1 MIRIIFCLLFD
12 EYRKSAAFKAQSW
25 ILLNKIFCKKSLF
38 HEFYPIFGLFGLII
52 MAVFLRCRPVNAYGV
67 WCGSLL
73 SCHIVQKQTDSAR
86 SHHHHFFDFLAGAFF
101 VSEVLFFQM
110 DRVPGSW
117 LSSWPERKKTL
128 FFLEG
133 FI

>member
-52 MAVFLRCRPVNAYGV
+52 MAVFLRCRPVNAYNFPEV
-67 WCGSLL
+67 FREKSSLMDKIVSFFGRFL
-73 SCHIVQKQTDSAR
+73 SDKGR
-86 SHHHHFFDFLAGAFF
+86 S
-101 VSEVLFFQM
+101 
-110 DRVPGSW
+110 
-117 LSSWPERKKTL
+117 
-128 FFLEG
+128 
-133 FI
+133 